1 MSAVKA
7 MIAAGA
13 LAALAAPATALAHG
27 GVSVGFV
34 FGSPGWYGP
43 AYYPYYGPAYY
54 GRSYYDYGPYYGPE
68 YYDDVYYGPSYYY
81 PRYHRHYRYHVRRYY
96 HRTNY
101 AVSGA
106 CHWSTSRYW
115 ERNGDY
121 VIRHERSCR

>member
-7 MIAAGA
+7 LIAAGA
-13 LAALAAPATALAHG
+13 LAAAAAPATALAHG

-54 GRSYYDYGPYYGPE
+54 GPAYYDYDEPYYAPA
-68 YYDDVYYGPSYYY
+68 YYGSYGWPHYRHH
-81 PRYHRHYRYHVRRYY
+81 RYHPRRYY
-96 HRTNY
+96 YRTSY
-101 AVSGA
+101 VSRP
-106 CHWSTSRYW
+106 CHWITNRYY

-121 VIRHERSCR
+121 VVRHERICR